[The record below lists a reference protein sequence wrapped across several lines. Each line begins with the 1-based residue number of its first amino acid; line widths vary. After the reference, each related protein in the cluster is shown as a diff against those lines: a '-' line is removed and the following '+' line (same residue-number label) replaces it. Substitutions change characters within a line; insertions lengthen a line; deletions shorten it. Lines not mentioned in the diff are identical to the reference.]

1 MKELCFLLFIVFI
14 VVTTILEF
22 VGIIMMILDKE
33 TVNLFSYSLLTLLL
47 SVIFLVI
54 SQLFSYFKVIWM

>member
-1 MKELCFLLFIVFI
+1 MKELCFLLSIVFI

-33 TVNLFSYSLLTLLL
+33 TVNLLSYSLLTLLL
-47 SVIFLVI
+47 SVIFLGI
-54 SQLFSYFKVIWM
+54 SQLFSYF

>member
-22 VGIIMMILDKE
+22 VEIIMMILDKE
-33 TVNLFSYSLLTLLL
+33 TVNLLSYSLLTLLL

-54 SQLFSYFKVIWM
+54 SQLFSYF

>member
-33 TVNLFSYSLLTLLL
+33 TVNLLSYSLLTLLL

-54 SQLFSYFKVIWM
+54 SQLFSYFKVIWR